1 MRLSLFF
8 LLLSLSLDVVAQT
21 IVQTDSVQVSLNAK
35 GVGAV
40 RLTGDELSTGF
51 LIEIADTVQ
60 THKHVFHSEHVYI
73 LQGEG
78 LFYFNDEMIAIR
90 QGDLLFIPKEN
101 WHAVKVTST
110 LPMRALSIQSPA
122 FDGTDRVV
130 KP

>member
-1 MRLSLFF
+1 MRRSLIFF
-8 LLLSLSLDVVAQT
+8 LLVISFNFLGQT
-21 IVQTDSVQVSLNAK
+21 IIQPKQIQVQLNPQGI
-35 GVGAV
+35 GVV

-78 LFYFNDEMIAIR
+78 LLYFNEEVNPIKE
-90 QGDLLFIPKEN
+90 GDLLFIPKEN
-101 WHAVKVTST
+101 WHAVKVTSV

-122 FDGTDRVV
+122 FDGSDRVV

>member
-1 MRLSLFF
+1 MRLSL
-8 LLLSLSLDVVAQT
+8 LLVLLSSSFGVVAQT
-21 IVQTDSVQVSLNAK
+21 IVQPDSVRVSLNAQGI
-35 GVGAV
+35 GVV

-78 LFYFNDEMIAIR
+78 FLYFNEKVTPIK

-110 LPMRALSIQSPA
+110 VPMRALSIQSPA

>member
-1 MRLSLFF
+1 MRIPLIFF
-8 LLLSLSLDVVAQT
+8 LLVISFDFLGQT
-21 IVQTDSVQVSLNAK
+21 IIQPKQIQVQLNPQGI
-35 GVGAV
+35 GVV

-51 LIEIADTVQ
+51 LIEIADTVY

-78 LFYFNDEMIAIR
+78 LLYFNEEVTPIK

-101 WHAVKVTST
+101 WHAVKVTSV